1 MSEEAITYYHG
12 EAAPLLTSS
21 EDNAV
26 ILDLIRRG
34 SLTQLIIDDNSG
46 DYYNDTEDTFL
57 VDDGDDLDW
66 LAHHIGRN
74 NSLTSLRILTDCLQ
88 DEMLRE
94 INYNRST
101 ETLEIYDQR
110 NFNINCLADL
120 LAGNKL
126 KVICLEG
133 VGLGD
138 DGVVALSRA
147 AMNQSR
153 LKHLSILSLPSNN
166 IGEGCLALKPML
178 GSITT
183 YLKVLDLSFN
193 GINDEGLEVMVEG
206 LLECGDL
213 KTLDLSFNPFISA
226 EGLRHLSTLL
236 LSTKCTLETLL
247 LEDVDMGDYGVEAL
261 VVGLVDNKSLKK
273 LVFDPNTSDITAA
286 GWSAFSRLL
295 CDISSINST
304 HQSNHTL
311 RIIGEDCEDLTA
323 IPHDIRY
330 YLKMNKDK
338 RQVAR
343 CKVLLNH
350 RDLDVEALFIF
361 DLKLLPA
368 VVTWFRGAEDCSF
381 QLLQSFREFGIRE
394 LSTYFKFVQGNP
406 TLVADAQRAYML
418 NSIVKKR
425 KSEEEASIMKR
436 AKHLQTI

>member
-1 MSEEAITYYHG
+1 MEH
-12 EAAPLLTSS
+12 TSS

-26 ILDLIRRG
+26 LLDQIRRSDP
-34 SLTQLIIDDNSG
+34 SLTQLTIDNSG

-57 VDDGDDLDW
+57 VDEGDDLDW
-66 LAHHIGRN
+66 LARSIGKN
-74 NSLTSLRILTDCLQ
+74 DSLTSLRILTDCLQ

-94 INYNRST
+94 INHNRSI
-101 ETLEIYDQR
+101 ETLEIYDQM
-110 NFNINCLADL
+110 NFNINCLADF
-120 LAGNKL
+120 LAVNKL
-126 KVICLEG
+126 KVLCLEG

-138 DGVVALSRA
+138 DGVVALSSA
-147 AMNQSR
+147 SMNQSQ
-153 LKHLSILSLPSNN
+153 LKHLSILSLPSNR
-166 IGEGCLALKPML
+166 IGEDGCLALKPMI

-213 KTLDLSFNPFISA
+213 ETLDLSFNPFITA
-226 EGLRHLSTLL
+226 AGLKHLSTFLS
-236 LSTKCTLETLL
+236 STKCTLETLL
-247 LEDVDMGDYGVEAL
+247 IEDVDMGDDGVEAL

-273 LVFDPNTSDITAA
+273 LVFDPNTSDITAV

-304 HQSNHTL
+304 HRSNHTL
-311 RIIGEDCEDLTA
+311 QVIGEDCEDLTA
-323 IPHDIRY
+323 TPHDIRY
-330 YLKMNKDK
+330 YLKMNKSN

-350 RDLDVEALFIF
+350 RDLDVEAFFIYE
-361 DLKLLPA
+361 LKLLPA

-394 LSTYFKFVQGNP
+394 LSTLFKFVQGNP
-406 TLVADAQRAYML
+406 TLVADAQRDYML
-418 NSIVKKR
+418 SSIVKKR